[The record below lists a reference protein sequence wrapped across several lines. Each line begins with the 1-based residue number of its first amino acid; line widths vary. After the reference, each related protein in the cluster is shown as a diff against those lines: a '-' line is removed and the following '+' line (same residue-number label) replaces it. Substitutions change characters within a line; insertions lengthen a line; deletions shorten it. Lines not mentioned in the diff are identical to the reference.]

1 MKKRVLAFLSAVTM
15 LFAVGCGGSGNKD
28 VIKDADPN
36 QKAEITFYVWSEQ
49 AMCQEIA
56 DEFHNI
62 YPNWTVEVQPSTS
75 DYYQSLKTYA
85 GANCMPDVFYIQP
98 YVMTDFC
105 RDRLLLNLSDYLEK
119 SEDFNESNLW
129 DFNNSYR
136 YDEKNEK
143 LGSGDYYALV
153 KDFTPEFM
161 MIYNKS
167 HIDEY
172 NKTHEKS
179 LADEVGYPTEDGV
192 YPSSVKSMSWAQNEK
207 MCNLLSVFDSKG
219 NFIRYG
225 SNVCFEP
232 WSQLGQFVTQ
242 LGGTLYDENGYFNA
256 SSPAVEKAVEHL
268 KNYMD
273 GDLKSSA
280 KLGSGTVNEGHGFK
294 NGDISVVFT
303 GRWAFQQYQWMN
315 VDFEIGIAPP
325 AMPEA
330 EQDLKAVT
338 AMVGIAASA
347 DTKYPAIT
355 YKFIEF
361 YMTYGQKLLSKKGF
375 NIPGNKTI
383 AQKDYVSTGDAEI
396 DKLNSYFVSFVDK
409 LEMVEINPWYD
420 SVNNIYAEKLT
431 KAWADGSDRLSIK
444 SALAATKKD
453 IDAKVD
459 QNKSRYNR

>member
-1 MKKRVLAFLSAVTM
+1 MKKRIIALFSAICM
-15 LFAVGCGGSGNKD
+15 LFAAGACNKKND
-28 VIKDADPN
+28 VVVDADPN
-36 QKAEITFYVWSEQ
+36 QKAELVFYVWSEE
-49 AMCQEIA
+49 AMCNEIA
-56 DEFHNI
+56 KEFNKI
-62 YPNWTVEVQPSTS
+62 YPNWTVEVRLCLS
-75 DYYQSLKTYA
+75 DYYQSLKTYS
-85 GANCMPDVFYIQP
+85 GANVMPDIFYIQP

-105 RDRLLLNLSDYLEK
+105 RDGLLLNLSDYLK
-119 SEDFNESNLW
+119 NGEDFGESDLW
-129 DFNNSYR
+129 DFNDSYR
-136 YDEKNEK
+136 FDEETEK

-167 HIDEY
+167 HIDQY
-172 NKTHEKS
+172 NEEHTVS
-179 LADEVGYPTEDGV
+179 LAEEVGYPTEDGI
-192 YPSSVKSMSWAQNEK
+192 YPSTIKSMSWSQSEK
-207 MCNLLSVFDSKG
+207 MCRLLSKFDSLG

-232 WSQLGQFVTQ
+232 WSQLGQFVSQ
-242 LGGTLYDENGYFNA
+242 LGGTLYDEDGYFNA
-256 SSPAVEKAVEHL
+256 TSPAVEKAVKHL

-280 KLGSGTVNEGHGFK
+280 KIGSGTVQEGHGFK

-303 GRWAFQQYQWMN
+303 GRWAFQQYDWMN
-315 VDFEIGIAPP
+315 ANFEIGVAPP
-325 AMPEA
+325 AMPDA

-347 DTKYPAIT
+347 ETKYPAIT

-383 AQKDYVSTGDAEI
+383 AQKDYVRTGDEEI
-396 DKLNSYFVSFVDK
+396 DALNGYFVSFVDK

-420 SVNNIYAEKLT
+420 SVNNVFGEQLT
-431 KAWADGSDRLSIK
+431 KAWADGSDRLTIK

-453 IDAKVD
+453 IDAKVN
-459 QNKSRYNR
+459 QNKSRYN